1 MMKAAIDIGTN
12 TLLLLVAEVNGHQV
26 MMRREEH
33 RMPRLGKG
41 VDADGN
47 IKQESID
54 KVVEI
59 LKEYK
64 AILETEFPTC
74 TDVIVTATS
83 AVRDATNRDYFIN
96 QVFSKTGF
104 SIILLSGDEEAN
116 YTYSGALSVFA
127 EPFAEDTFVLDIGG
141 GSTEIALGREGELI
155 DFHSFD
161 MGCVRFTE
169 RYLQHDPPFQE
180 EIIQCREMIR
190 ELLQTH
196 KFKPHSKCKAIGV
209 AGTMTSL
216 AAVNLQLKSYDT
228 EKINGHVVRQ
238 QVLSK
243 GVEIFSKHTHE
254 QLLELCPNLMRGRED
269 IFLAGLLILE
279 EFMKF
284 YKLEDIIV
292 STGGIRHGA
301 IIKGNKS

>member
-12 TLLLLVAEVNGHQV
+12 TLLLLVAEVKGHQV
-26 MMRREEH
+26 LMLHEEH

-64 AILETEFPTC
+64 SILEEEYPSC
-74 TDVIVTATS
+74 SDVVVTATS
-83 AVRDATNRDYFIN
+83 AVRDATNRDEFIN

-104 SIILLSGDEEAN
+104 SIILLSGDQEAN
-116 YTYSGALSVFA
+116 YTYSGALSVFE
-127 EPFAEDTFVLDIGG
+127 EPFTKDTFVLDIGG
-141 GSTEIALGREGELI
+141 GSTEIALGRKGEVVN
-155 DFHSFD
+155 FHSFD

-169 RYLQHDPPFQE
+169 RYLKHDPPFQE
-180 EIIQCREMIR
+180 EIIQCREKIK

-196 KFKPHSKCKAIGV
+196 KFKPHKNSVAIGV
-209 AGTMTSL
+209 AGTMTTL
-216 AAVNLQLKSYDT
+216 AAINLQLQSYVT
-228 EKINGHVVRQ
+228 EKINGHVVKQ
-238 QVLSK
+238 QELSK

-254 QLLELCPNLMRGRED
+254 QLLELSPNLMRGRED

-284 YKLEDIIV
+284 YKLKEIIV